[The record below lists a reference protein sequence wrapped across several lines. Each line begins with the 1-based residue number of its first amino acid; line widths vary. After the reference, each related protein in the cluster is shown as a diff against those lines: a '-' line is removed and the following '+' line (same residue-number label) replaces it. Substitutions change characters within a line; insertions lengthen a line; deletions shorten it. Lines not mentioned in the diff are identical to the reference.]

1 MTKKIYRITVAAIF
15 LLVTNAL
22 SAQIKLTKQ
31 QTFANELF
39 SLGNISGGATLNTI
53 GKISSAIGGGYY
65 QEGFEHKLYCRIFH
79 EQLTI
84 GILVITPNTFDD
96 DMEIS
101 LGTDFATT
109 NQSLQE
115 IVNWYDSNSD
125 GTSVLFKDIEGRLVQ
140 IDRIHDYIRFK
151 ILREEDFKVIVD
163 DVLLSRQYI
172 TNAQKLLN
180 KKNAEKIY
188 DRLVSYGMDTH
199 PFAIAYKN
207 NNLLLEAQFDSLES
221 QEELESEEQRIA
233 KRIKDAKKAKDYTL
247 VADLENQ
254 LKKVQQ
260 KKNLTILAKQD
271 LQYFPNAEK
280 EKLVSSVLELLK
292 DEINGSNADTAV
304 INACFAALNSYKVK
318 YGELPSKYQNALDEL
333 TEKFHK
339 SKN

>member
-1 MTKKIYRITVAAIF
+1 MLATS
-15 LLVTNAL
+15 AL
-22 SAQIKLTKQ
+22 PAQIKLTKQ

-53 GKISSAIGGGYY
+53 GRVSSAIGGGFY
-65 QEGFEHKLYCRIFH
+65 QEGFEHKLYCRIYH
-79 EQLTI
+79 DQLTI

-101 LGTDFATT
+101 LGTDFETT

-115 IVNWYDSNSD
+115 IVNWYDNNSD

-151 ILREEDFKVIVD
+151 ILREEDFKVIID

-188 DRLVSYGMDTH
+188 ARLVNYGMETH

-207 NNLLLEAQFDSLES
+207 NNLLLETQFDFLES
-221 QEELESEEQRIA
+221 QEELEDKEQRIA
-233 KRIKDAKKAKDYTL
+233 KRIKGAKKAEDYTL

-254 LKKVQQ
+254 LREVRQ
-260 KKNLTILAKQD
+260 KKNLTILVKQD
-271 LQYFPNAEK
+271 LQYFPSAEK
-280 EKLVSSVLELLK
+280 EKLVSSVLELLE
-292 DEINGSNADTAV
+292 DEINDSNADTAV
-304 INACFAALNSYKVK
+304 INACFAALNTYKIQN
-318 YGELPSKYQNALDEL
+318 GELPPMCQDTLNKL
-333 TEKFHK
+333 TTEYYK
-339 SKN
+339 SRN